1 MPKLGILDSYFTITE
16 FSNCIKE
23 LKNSRLL
30 DSISNET
37 IKPSAPVILPFL
49 VTFLNKIL
57 EKKEDPH
64 EWAYGMITPISKSS
78 TVDDSENYT
87 GITINSCLS

>member
-49 VTFLNKIL
+49 VTFFNKIL
-57 EKKEDPH
+57 EKKEDSH
-64 EWAYGMITPISKSS
+64 E
-78 TVDDSENYT
+78 
-87 GITINSCLS
+87 

>member
-37 IKPSAPVILPFL
+37 IKASAPVILPFL
-49 VTFLNKIL
+49 VTFFNKIL
-57 EKKEDPH
+57 EKKEDSH
-64 EWAYGMITPISKSS
+64 EWAYGIITPISKSM